1 MQHAHIFETTVTDSA
16 TSIDS
21 LVADHGSQSHDHVRM
36 LLALTQEP
44 NSRPLPLLAD
54 AVHYLCLLHGRFPGV
69 VDHAARYVT
78 SNAARQWIIR
88 ICDAFAEERAYLT
101 RLAVVV
107 GPAPSTVAHSSTDSS
122 VLQLRH
128 TLDMLAQSERRGC
141 ALGAVTT
148 LALDWA
154 GIRRLLDY
162 TALRSGM
169 EPPRSTMPDRASTL
183 AILRDGDADD
193 LAVRAIHF
201 GGRQLLH
208 QHQSLWTLLAERA
221 ALRGGK

>member
-1 MQHAHIFETTVTDSA
+1 MQHAHKFETTVPDNAASVDA
-16 TSIDS
+16 
-21 LVADHGSQSHDHVRM
+21 LVAKHGSQSHSHVQM

-44 NSRPLPLLAD
+44 NSHPLPLLAD

-78 SNAARQWIIR
+78 ANAARQWVIR

-107 GPAPSTVAHSSTDSS
+107 GPAPSTTSHSSTDSS

-141 ALGAVTT
+141 ALGAATT

-154 GIRRLLDY
+154 GIRRLLDHA
-162 TALRSGM
+162 ALRSGM
-169 EPPRSTMPDRASTL
+169 EPPRPSMPDRAATL
-183 AILRDGDADD
+183 AILRDSDADE
-193 LAVRAIHF
+193 LMARAIHF

-208 QHQSLWTLLAERA
+208 QHQSLWSLLAERA
-221 ALRGGK
+221 ALRAEK

>member
-1 MQHAHIFETTVTDSA
+1 MQHAHQFETSITDNA

-21 LVADHGSQSHDHVRM
+21 LVAKDGSQSHAHVRM

-44 NSRPLPLLAD
+44 TSRPLPLLAD

-78 SNAARQWIIR
+78 ANAARQWIIR

-107 GPAPSTVAHSSTDSS
+107 GPAPSTTSHSSTDSS

-141 ALGAVTT
+141 ALGAAAT

-154 GIRRLLDY
+154 GIRRLLDHA
-162 TALRSGM
+162 ALRSGM
-169 EPPRSTMPDRASTL
+169 EPPRSTMPDRESTL
-183 AILRDGDADD
+183 AILRESDTDD
-193 LAVRAIHF
+193 LMVRAVHF

-208 QHQSLWTLLAERA
+208 QHQSLWSLLAERA
-221 ALRGGK
+221 ALRAEK